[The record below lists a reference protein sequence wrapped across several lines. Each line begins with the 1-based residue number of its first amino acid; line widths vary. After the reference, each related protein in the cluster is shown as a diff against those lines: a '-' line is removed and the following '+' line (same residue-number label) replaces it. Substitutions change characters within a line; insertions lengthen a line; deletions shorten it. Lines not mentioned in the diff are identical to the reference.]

1 MSKPLPPAVFI
12 LGPTASGKTGLAL
25 ELARHFPCEIIS
37 VDSALVYRDMDIGTA
52 KPSVEELAAVPHHL
66 IDVIDPAE
74 SYSAARFRED
84 ALRLM
89 EEITGREKL
98 PLLVGGTMLYYRA
111 LEQGLSDLPEADARL
126 RQALEEQMETQG
138 LEALH
143 QRLKEIDPESASRI
157 KPTDPQ
163 RILRALEVYELTGS
177 ALSEHYAKQEKD
189 PLPYRVLRIALVPSD
204 RQLLHQ
210 RIEQRFDQMLQQ
222 GFVDEVRHL
231 YTRGDLDDSL
241 PSIRAVGYRQVWQYL
256 EGEWDYDTMRYKG
269 IVATRQLAKRQLTW
283 LRSTEGLEIYDS
295 EFLDSEK
302 LVDRV
307 RGFLDNPDQAS

>member
-89 EEITGREKL
+89 EEITGRGKL
-98 PLLVGGTMLYYRA
+98 PLLVGGTMLYYRS

-143 QRLKEIDPESASRI
+143 QRLKEIDPESAGRI

-177 ALSEHYAKQEKD
+177 PLSEHYAKQQKD

-222 GFVDEVRHL
+222 GFVDEVRRL

-307 RGFLDNPDQAS
+307 RSFLDNPDQAS

>member
-1 MSKPLPPAVFI
+1 VSTSLPPAIFI
-12 LGPTASGKTGLAL
+12 MGPTASGKTGLAL

-37 VDSALVYRDMDIGTA
+37 VDSALVYRGMDIGTA
-52 KPSVEELAAVPHHL
+52 KPSTEELAAVPHHL

-89 EEITGREKL
+89 GEITGRGKL

-111 LEQGLSDLPEADARL
+111 LEQGLSDLPEADVRL
-126 RQALEEQMETQG
+126 RKALEEQMEKQG

-143 QRLKEIDPESASRI
+143 QRLKKVDPESASRI

-177 ALSEHYAKQEKD
+177 PLSEHYAKQERD
-189 PLPYRVLRIALVPSD
+189 PLPYRVLRIALIPSD
-204 RQLLHQ
+204 RGLLHQ
-210 RIEQRFDQMLQQ
+210 RIEKRFDQMLQQ

-231 YTRGDLDDSL
+231 YTRGDLDDSM
-241 PSIRAVGYRQVWQYL
+241 PAIRAVGYRQVWQYL
-256 EGEWDYDTMRYKG
+256 EGEWDYDTMRHKG

-295 EFLDSEK
+295 ECLDRAE
-302 LVDRV
+302 LVDHV
-307 RGFLDNPDQAS
+307 RSFLSSTDQAS

>member
-1 MSKPLPPAVFI
+1 MSTSLPPAIFI
-12 LGPTASGKTGLAL
+12 MGPTASGKTGLAL

-37 VDSALVYRDMDIGTA
+37 VDSALVYRGMDIGTA
-52 KPSVEELAAVPHHL
+52 KPSTEELAAVPHHL

-89 EEITGREKL
+89 GEITGRGKL

-111 LEQGLSDLPEADARL
+111 LEQGLSDLPEADVRL
-126 RQALEEQMETQG
+126 RKALEEQMETQG

-143 QRLKEIDPESASRI
+143 QRLKEVDPESASRI

-177 ALSEHYAKQEKD
+177 PLSEHYAKQERD
-189 PLPYRVLRIALVPSD
+189 PLPYRVLRIALIPSD
-204 RQLLHQ
+204 RGLLHQ
-210 RIEQRFDQMLQQ
+210 RIEKRFDQMLQQ

-231 YTRGDLDDSL
+231 YTRGDLDDTM
-241 PSIRAVGYRQVWQYL
+241 PAIRAVGYRQVWQYL
-256 EGEWDYDTMRYKG
+256 EGEWDYDTMRHKG

-283 LRSTEGLEIYDS
+283 LRSMEGLEIYDS
-295 EFLDSEK
+295 GCLDRAE

-307 RGFLDNPDQAS
+307 RSFLSSTDQAS

>member
-1 MSKPLPPAVFI
+1 M
-12 LGPTASGKTGLAL
+12 GPTASGKTGLAL

-52 KPSVEELAAVPHHL
+52 KPSAEELCAVPHHL

-89 EEITGREKL
+89 GEITGRGKL

-138 LEALH
+138 LEVLH

-177 ALSEHYAKQEKD
+177 PLSEHYAKQEKD
-189 PLPYRVLRIALVPSD
+189 PLPYRVLRIALIPSD
-204 RQLLHQ
+204 RGLLHQ

-222 GFVDEVRHL
+222 GFVDEVRRL

-241 PSIRAVGYRQVWQYL
+241 PAIRAVGYRQVWQYL
-256 EGEWDYDTMRYKG
+256 EGEWDYGTMRQKG

-295 EFLDSEK
+295 ECLDREE

-307 RGFLDNPDQAS
+307 RSFLNGADQAC

>member
-1 MSKPLPPAVFI
+1 M
-12 LGPTASGKTGLAL
+12 GPTASGKTGLAL

-52 KPSVEELAAVPHHL
+52 KPSTEELAAVPHHL

-89 EEITGREKL
+89 GEITGRGKL

-111 LEQGLSDLPEADARL
+111 LEQGLSDLPKADVRL
-126 RQALEEQMETQG
+126 RKALEEQMETQG

-143 QRLKEIDPESASRI
+143 HRLIEVDPESARRI

-177 ALSEHYAKQEKD
+177 PLSEHYAKQEKD
-189 PLPYRVLRIALVPSD
+189 PLPYRVLRIALIPSD
-204 RQLLHQ
+204 RGLLHQ
-210 RIEQRFDQMLQQ
+210 RIEQRFDHMLQQ
-222 GFVDEVRHL
+222 GFVDEVRRL

-241 PSIRAVGYRQVWQYL
+241 PAIRAVGYRQVWQYL
-256 EGEWDYDTMRYKG
+256 EGEWDYDTMRHKG

-283 LRSTEGLEIYDS
+283 LRSTESLEIYDS
-295 EFLDSEK
+295 ECLDREE

-307 RGFLDNPDQAS
+307 RSFLNGTDQAS

>member
-1 MSKPLPPAVFI
+1 MSTSLPPAIFI
-12 LGPTASGKTGLAL
+12 MGPTASGKTGLAL

-37 VDSALVYRDMDIGTA
+37 VDSALVYRGMDIGTA
-52 KPSVEELAAVPHHL
+52 KPSTEELAAVPHHL

-89 EEITGREKL
+89 GEITGRGKL

-111 LEQGLSDLPEADARL
+111 LEQGLSDLPEADVRL
-126 RQALEEQMETQG
+126 RKALEEQMETQG

-143 QRLKEIDPESASRI
+143 LRLKEVDPESASRI

-177 ALSEHYAKQEKD
+177 PLSEHYAKQERD
-189 PLPYRVLRIALVPSD
+189 PLPYRVLRIALIPSD
-204 RQLLHQ
+204 RGLLHQ
-210 RIEQRFDQMLQQ
+210 RIEKRFDQMLQQ

-231 YTRGDLDDSL
+231 YTRGDLDDSM
-241 PSIRAVGYRQVWQYL
+241 PAIRAVGYRQVWQYL
-256 EGEWDYDTMRYKG
+256 EGEWDYDTMRHKG

-295 EFLDSEK
+295 ECLDRAE
-302 LVDRV
+302 LVDHV
-307 RGFLDNPDQAS
+307 RSFLSSTDQAS

>member
-1 MSKPLPPAVFI
+1 M
-12 LGPTASGKTGLAL
+12 GPTASGKTGLAL
-25 ELARHFPCEIIS
+25 ELAHHFPCEIIS

-52 KPSVEELAAVPHHL
+52 KPSAEELAAVPHHL

-89 EEITGREKL
+89 EEITGRGKL

-177 ALSEHYAKQEKD
+177 ALSKHYAKQEKD

-222 GFVDEVRHL
+222 GFVDEVRRL

-283 LRSTEGLEIYDS
+283 LRSTEGLEVYDS

-307 RGFLDNPDQAS
+307 RSFLDSTDQAS

>member
-1 MSKPLPPAVFI
+1 VSTSLQPAIFI
-12 LGPTASGKTGLAL
+12 MGPTASGKTGLAL

-37 VDSALVYRDMDIGTA
+37 VDSALVYRGMDIGTA
-52 KPSVEELAAVPHHL
+52 KPSTEELAAVPHHL

-89 EEITGREKL
+89 GEITGRGKL

-111 LEQGLSDLPEADARL
+111 LEQGLSDLPEADVRL
-126 RQALEEQMETQG
+126 RKALEEQMEKQG

-143 QRLKEIDPESASRI
+143 QRLKKVDPESASRI

-177 ALSEHYAKQEKD
+177 PLSEHYAKQERD
-189 PLPYRVLRIALVPSD
+189 PLPYRVLRIALIPSD
-204 RQLLHQ
+204 RGLLHQ
-210 RIEQRFDQMLQQ
+210 RIEKRFDQMLQQ

-231 YTRGDLDDSL
+231 YTRGDLDDSM
-241 PSIRAVGYRQVWQYL
+241 PAIRAVGYRQVWQYL
-256 EGEWDYDTMRYKG
+256 EGEWDYDTMRHKG

-295 EFLDSEK
+295 ECLDRAE
-302 LVDRV
+302 LVDHV
-307 RGFLDNPDQAS
+307 RSFLSSTDQAS